1 MTATKNT
8 EIDVMD
14 LVEKLGRV
22 LNVTEICSLAAS
34 AKGDGDME
42 GSLIVV
48 GDMLNDV
55 IRDITPVSPVNS
67 SRIDR

>member
-1 MTATKNT
+1 MTTMKNT

-22 LNVTEICSLAAS
+22 LNVTETCCLAAS

-42 GSLIVV
+42 GSLFVV

-55 IRDITPVSPVNS
+55 IKEITPVRPVNS
-67 SRIDR
+67 STIDR